1 MPCKLGMECFFGSQP
16 LPDDNQIGKTAV
28 VMFNIPD
35 IGVKFKAP
43 FDGVDPDHCDLASLL
58 ALLEFIDSNQ
68 KYFSRPNYQIFGNN
82 RRIIDQ
88 VNQREVPPLMFNL
101 LMEKASAY
109 REKYG
114 FSLDWVPSWDNR
126 ASGPSV
132 LD

>member
-1 MPCKLGMECFFGSQP
+1 MPCTEVMECYFGSLA

-28 VMFNIPD
+28 VMFHIPD

-68 KYFSRPNYQIFGNN
+68 KYFARHNYQIFGNN

-88 VNQREVPPLMFNL
+88 VNLREEPPVIFTPL
-101 LMEKASAY
+101 LEKATSY
-109 REKYG
+109 RDKYG
-114 FSLDWVPSWDNR
+114 YSLDWVPSWGNR
-126 ASGPSV
+126 VSDSTV
-132 LD
+132 